1 MEVVAGEHRGMDN
14 FIVLRCGKV
23 ITEHSMKTPLLT
35 DDIRR
40 VFGPEAVYFFFFCL
54 GSHMSVER
62 PAPRAPASCPH

>member
-40 VFGPEAVYFFFFCL
+40 VFGPEAVYFFFFL
-54 GSHMSVER
+54 FGF
-62 PAPRAPASCPH
+62 PHVC